1 MSATAAAACGSTN
14 QRLSF
19 YISTHKESPLA
30 IKGEMMEKKHILWI
44 VIGALVLGVLWYIA
58 VYNGLIRLNEEVNNK
73 WAQVETQYQRRVDL
87 IPNLVNTVKGAADFE
102 KSTIE
107 EVTRLRSQWQSSST
121 IDQKVQAANQLE
133 GALSRLLL
141 VAENYPQLKATQ
153 NFLALQD
160 ELANTENKI
169 AVERGRFNDAVK
181 SFNARIKMFPA
192 RIVAGNLGYKDR
204 PYFEAK
210 PGSEVPPAVSFG

>member
-1 MSATAAAACGSTN
+1 
-14 QRLSF
+14 
-19 YISTHKESPLA
+19 
-30 IKGEMMEKKHILWI
+30 MEKKHILWI
-44 VIGALVLGVLWYIA
+44 ILGVVVVGIFWYIA
-58 VYNGLIRLNEEVNNK
+58 TFNSLIRLNEEVNNK

-102 KSTIE
+102 TSTFE
-107 EVTRLRSQWQSSST
+107 EITRLRSQWQSSST
-121 IDQKVQAANQLE
+121 IDQKVQAANQIE

-169 AVERGRFNDAVK
+169 SVERGRFNDAVK
-181 SFNARIKMFPA
+181 SFNARIKTFPT
-192 RIVAGNLGYKDR
+192 RIVAGNLG
-204 PYFEAK
+204 
-210 PGSEVPPAVSFG
+210 